1 MGEGKPSSTPTTPA
15 THTGSDHAT
24 QGANTNLSATLQGG
38 PTTPGDRAATQQI
51 AEQEGAGQEGGGQEA
66 RGGLPAGMA
75 AQSDPARTMDNSGML
90 RPTGQGED
98 AEIMGSSGVDDEAD
112 QTDQYS

>member
-24 QGANTNLSATLQGG
+24 QGANTNLSATFQGG

-51 AEQEGAGQEGGGQEA
+51 TEQEGAGQEAQ
-66 RGGLPAGMA
+66 GGLPAGMA

>member
-38 PTTPGDRAATQQI
+38 PTTPGDRAAQLAAST
-51 AEQEGAGQEGGGQEA
+51 ERHAGEIA
-66 RGGLPAGMA
+66 RGRTLVEGMVGRFETLGGV
-75 AQSDPARTMDNSGML
+75 SDWL
-90 RPTGQGED
+90 
-98 AEIMGSSGVDDEAD
+98 
-112 QTDQYS
+112 